1 MELVEEK
8 EEASFDDWGGGRGEF
23 NDGVADV
30 CEGEEEVSFQCRL
43 LKAGLRECNVRVY
56 EASTTGPTPS
66 LFQVSLYVDNNDI
79 GQLAPV
85 FVMEKTTSVARKE
98 PVVVVIHFNDG

>member
-1 MELVEEK
+1 M
-8 EEASFDDWGGGRGEF
+8 EASFDDWGGGRGEF

-56 EASTTGPTPS
+56 EGRLKIQGCFLYFIQNLTS
-66 LFQVSLYVDNNDI
+66 LVTMIVQGRQKKYILTKEVHLEETLN
-79 GQLAPV
+79 
-85 FVMEKTTSVARKE
+85 KRRTSVICSKK
-98 PVVVVIHFNDG
+98 